1 MARDHAELE
10 EALPAAGGRP
20 GGLPVEAWVKAGLV
34 LAVIAAVHVAAW
46 LLLTTGARNSVA
58 SLEGRF
64 GREALLEATDPGRQ
78 PQAGPR
84 MAAWMRAEERW
95 EARQTW
101 EQRGHL
107 TLVLGLGLLVSFA
120 LQAGFLIL
128 IALRAASRAPRL
140 SRPRPRQ

>member
-1 MARDHAELE
+1 MARDGAEA
-10 EALPAAGGRP
+10 EAFPAEGAGP
-20 GGLPVEAWVKAGLV
+20 GGLPVESWMKAGMV

-46 LLLTTGARNSVA
+46 LLLTAGARKSVA
-58 SLEGRF
+58 SIEGRF

-101 EQRGHL
+101 EQRGRL
-107 TLVLGLGLLVSFA
+107 TSMLGVGLLVSFA

-128 IALRAASRAPRL
+128 IALRAASGSSKPSRRRL
-140 SRPRPRQ
+140 RQ